1 MQAGDACS
9 PRFGVNPM
17 TPQTCLDEETEENDV
32 RYGIDDCRRRLR
44 SQRATLRSEHFSPTT
59 PDIETPT
66 ESYAERLTVSMSQRS
81 LSKLVECLLG
91 PTDKEGIDT
100 KRAREREEA
109 VIT

>member
-1 MQAGDACS
+1 
-9 PRFGVNPM
+9 M
-17 TPQTCLDEETEENDV
+17 TPQMCLDEEIEENDV

-44 SQRATLRSEHFSPTT
+44 SQRATLRSEHHSPTT
-59 PDIETPT
+59 LDVETST

-91 PTDKEGIDT
+91 PTNKEEVEAQGVT
-100 KRAREREEA
+100 NREEA